1 MISAS
6 LAYREPYPP
15 HHMSRCTTSGWSSP
29 WPSLFLKWLSTHIK
43 RVWSWN
49 WTCLGSPMI
58 LTPQCSR
65 KCNRWNCS
73 MASRWTEKNFA
84 GEKGFGNTAN
94 LICRSGLKRRMIHCE
109 QLLDRVLPFSAAGL
123 LSLQSDSLDHNQR
136 SATDCAP
143 NEMQYWVIIG
153 GHTWGIGGFS

>member
-1 MISAS
+1 
-6 LAYREPYPP
+6 
-15 HHMSRCTTSGWSSP
+15 
-29 WPSLFLKWLSTHIK
+29 
-43 RVWSWN
+43 
-49 WTCLGSPMI
+49 
-58 LTPQCSR
+58 
-65 KCNRWNCS
+65 
-73 MASRWTEKNFA
+73 MASRWTEKNFS

-123 LSLQSDSLDHNQR
+123 LSLQSDSVDHNQR
-136 SATDCAP
+136 SATDCAT